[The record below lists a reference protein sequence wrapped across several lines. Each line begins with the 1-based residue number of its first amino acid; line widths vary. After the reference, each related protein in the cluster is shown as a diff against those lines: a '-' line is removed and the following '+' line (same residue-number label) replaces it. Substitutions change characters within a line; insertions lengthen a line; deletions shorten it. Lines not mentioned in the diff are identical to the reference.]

1 MGILDDLTPPAPRQ
15 WTCIVKTTSEKL
27 EAADRKKFDE
37 AMSNGAWKAE
47 PLAGQ
52 LQKLGINIS
61 ASTIRNHRK
70 GLCSCSRT

>member
-15 WTCIVKTTSEKL
+15 WNCIIRTTSENL
-27 EAADRKKFDE
+27 DAADRKKFDE
-37 AMSNGAWKAE
+37 AISNDAWKAE